1 MNLFNSG
8 GLAFDILAFGK
19 EEKQEE
25 EEEQEEEERE
35 QEEEIDEYK
44 FTKFIR
50 LDD

>member
-25 EEEQEEEERE
+25 QEEQEEIGES
-35 QEEEIDEYK
+35 
-44 FTKFIR
+44 KFIKFNR
-50 LDD
+50 